1 MSKALHLEEWGG
13 TGPVLHLA
21 HANGF
26 PPGTYR
32 KLIELLKP
40 RYRVVTVHSRC
51 LVPGSDPRSMRT
63 WDDMAED
70 LIQAL
75 RAAKLDG
82 VLGVGHSMG
91 GVATLLASVRE
102 PGLFR
107 AVVALDPVLFSGW
120 RKLAIDVLRGVGQLG
135 RVPPA
140 SLARRRRAHWG
151 SREEAALSYRKKP
164 LFKVFDAECF
174 EDYLRYG
181 LTESPEGG
189 VRLTI
194 PREWEAR
201 VFETYAKDVW
211 RSLRAVRVPS
221 LIVRGQATETLLPA
235 AFAKARRVMPGT
247 LFSELPGGH
256 LFPLEDPG
264 ACVRCIHSFLEAV
277 ENRAGAVL
285 NDTTPGG
292 EHVSGT

>member
-1 MSKALHLEEWGG
+1 MSDALHLDDWGG

-40 RYRVVTVHSRC
+40 SYRVVTVRSRC

-70 LIQAL
+70 LIAAL

-82 VLGVGHSMG
+82 VIGVGHSMG
-91 GVATLLASVRE
+91 GVATLLASVKE

-120 RKLAIDVLRGVGQLG
+120 RKAAIDVLRVLGQLG

-140 SLARRRRAHWG
+140 SLARRRRERWG

-164 LFKVFDAECF
+164 LFRAFDAACF

-181 LTESPEGG
+181 LTEAPEGG
-189 VRLTI
+189 LRLTI

-201 VFETYAKDVW
+201 VFETYTKDVW
-211 RSLRAVRVPS
+211 RSLRAVRGAS
-221 LIVRGQATETLLPA
+221 LIVRGRDTDTLVPA
-235 AFAKARRVMPGT
+235 AFARARRVMPET

-256 LFPLEDPG
+256 LFPLEDPQ
-264 ACVRCIHSFLEAV
+264 ACVRCILTFLETV
-277 ENRAGAVL
+277 EKRTGTGDGAAAR
-285 NDTTPGG
+285 
-292 EHVSGT
+292 